1 MDKTHVI
8 DKLNNVQMNTEPFN
22 YLLIDE
28 LLQNNDYKNISN
40 ELESFNFNS
49 VKTNNL
55 CNNLRKQIY
64 LTINDKKN
72 NDTIFSKN
80 YYKINCEY
88 TKNFINFLVENEDY
102 IYNHLTTKF
111 KTKNVPKNNR
121 YLHISMVKDYNGYEI
136 IPHQDGIK
144 TLFTGLIYLPLDDSL
159 KNNGL
164 TIYKEDGGSYQRV
177 KYKREDDNRNIYK
190 YHDQDIYA
198 PLDIYDIIQFLPNR
212 LIIFAPYEK
221 SWHSVEKLQNI
232 KTSRNAIQFN
242 FMSINSF
249 HNNS

>member
-1 MDKTHVI
+1 MNKKYVI
-8 DKLNNVQMNTEPFN
+8 DKLNNVQINTEPFN
-22 YLLIDE
+22 YLIIDE
-28 LLQNNDYKNISN
+28 LLQKNDYKNISN
-40 ELESFNFNS
+40 EIELFNFNS
-49 VKTNNL
+49 NKTHNL
-55 CNNLRKQIY
+55 YNNLRKQIY
-64 LTINDKKN
+64 LTINDKKTH
-72 NDTIFSKN
+72 DTIFSEN
-80 YYKINCEY
+80 YYEINCEY
-88 TKNFINFLVENEDY
+88 TKNFINFLVENEEY
-102 IYNHLTTKF
+102 IYNNLTTKF
-111 KTKNVPKNNR
+111 KTKNVAKNNR

-144 TLFTGLIYLPLDDSL
+144 TLFTGLIYLPIDDSL

-164 TIYKEDGGSYQRV
+164 TIYKEYGNKLV
-177 KYKREDDNRNIYK
+177 NIKYKREDDNRNIYK
-190 YHDQDIYA
+190 YHNQYVYT
-198 PLDIYDIIQFLPNR
+198 PLDIYKKIQFLPNR